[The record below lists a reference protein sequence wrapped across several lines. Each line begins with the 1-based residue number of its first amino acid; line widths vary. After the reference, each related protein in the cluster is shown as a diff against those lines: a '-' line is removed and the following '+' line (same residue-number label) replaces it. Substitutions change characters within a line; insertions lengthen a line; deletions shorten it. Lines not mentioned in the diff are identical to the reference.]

1 MNKFLKKSIVVIL
14 CLALLSACKQTSKPA
29 PAEESAGVKEQTET
43 ELTLNNGAKWT
54 ADSSTTHHVADLR
67 TIANMFKVQPNP
79 SLKEYHI
86 LGDDVGNSVNK
97 MIQDCKMTGPA
108 HEALHKWLHPILNE
122 TNQLKNATDTSEAR
136 TTFNSIDK
144 QLNDYPTY
152 FQNP

>member
-1 MNKFLKKSIVVIL
+1 MNKFLKKSIAVIL
-14 CLALLSACKQTSKPA
+14 CLSLLWACKQTSKPA
-29 PAEESAGVKEQTET
+29 PAEESAGVHEQTET

-86 LGDDVGNSVNK
+86 LGNDVGNSVNK

-122 TNQLKNATDTSEAR
+122 TNQLKDSYRYMQKHEQLLIR
-136 TTFNSIDK
+136 SI
-144 QLNDYPTY
+144 N
-152 FQNP
+152 N